1 MKILVTG
8 GAGFIGANFI
18 HYVLGKYRDVTV
30 VNYDKLTYAGNLDN
44 LKGVEKDARYKF
56 VKGDICDEKF
66 VDKIV
71 SGGIDRIVNFAAES
85 HVDRSITDPGAFVRT
100 NVYGAHVLLEAA
112 KKHKVERFLHI
123 SCYDSKTRAFTR
135 EGLKTYNEIKEG
147 ELVLTINVENRKVE
161 WKPVEKIIV
170 QDYAG
175 KMIRMKTDTVDM
187 LVTPNHRML
196 VQMLKSKKLAYKTA
210 EDVANEAVNKL
221 PKHYQWEGEMPD
233 ILKNQK
239 FAEQFMYLLG
249 IFIGDGFVAY
259 QEKNI
264 PSKTGLTREEFL
276 KNARDRCGRFKL
288 VGMHGKQKFN
298 VSKSWR
304 IFLDIPENDSCRK
317 RCEKSLDALG
327 VRWHKQKGKS
337 GEHIYFTSKELFHI
351 FEQCGKNAKNKEI
364 PLWAL
369 ESSPTLLRPLLDGLL
384 DSDGSRGYC
393 FFTSSLKLARQV
405 MVLCVKLGFNPI
417 LKSRFSRSKIDNRDV
432 SGLSYCILIS
442 KKEWRGV
449 RREIISEVDY
459 RGKIWCLKIKNNKNF
474 LVERNGKA
482 TFCGNTDEVYGSR
495 EKGSFKESDAF
506 SPSSPY
512 SASKAGADLLALA
525 YHKTF
530 GLPVVVTRSSNNF
543 GPYQYPEKLIPRFIT
558 NAMRDAPLPLYGDGL
573 AVRDWLYVGDNCEAL
588 DLVLE
593 KGKPGEAYNIGAG
606 NEHSNR
612 EITDTILEA
621 LKKPESLIK
630 YVADRPGHDR
640 RYSISTE
647 KVAALGW
654 KPKHEFRAA
663 MLKTVKWYVQ
673 NEWWWKKLI

>member
-56 VKGDICDEKF
+56 VKGDICDEKL

-123 SCYDSKTRAFTR
+123 S
-135 EGLKTYNEIKEG
+135 
-147 ELVLTINVENRKVE
+147 
-161 WKPVEKIIV
+161 
-170 QDYAG
+170 
-175 KMIRMKTDTVDM
+175 
-187 LVTPNHRML
+187 
-196 VQMLKSKKLAYKTA
+196 
-210 EDVANEAVNKL
+210 
-221 PKHYQWEGEMPD
+221 
-233 ILKNQK
+233 
-239 FAEQFMYLLG
+239 
-249 IFIGDGFVAY
+249 
-259 QEKNI
+259 
-264 PSKTGLTREEFL
+264 
-276 KNARDRCGRFKL
+276 
-288 VGMHGKQKFN
+288 
-298 VSKSWR
+298 
-304 IFLDIPENDSCRK
+304 
-317 RCEKSLDALG
+317 
-327 VRWHKQKGKS
+327 
-337 GEHIYFTSKELFHI
+337 
-351 FEQCGKNAKNKEI
+351 
-364 PLWAL
+364 
-369 ESSPTLLRPLLDGLL
+369 
-384 DSDGSRGYC
+384 
-393 FFTSSLKLARQV
+393 
-405 MVLCVKLGFNPI
+405 
-417 LKSRFSRSKIDNRDV
+417 
-432 SGLSYCILIS
+432 
-442 KKEWRGV
+442 
-449 RREIISEVDY
+449 
-459 RGKIWCLKIKNNKNF
+459 
-474 LVERNGKA
+474 
-482 TFCGNTDEVYGSR
+482 TDEVYGSR

-588 DLVLE
+588 DFVLE
-593 KGKPGEAYNIGAG
+593 KGKPGEAYNVGAG
-606 NEHSNR
+606 NEHTNK
-612 EITDTILEA
+612 EITGIILEA
-621 LKKPESLIK
+621 LKKPGSLIK